1 MTVWKLMRNGCM
13 TYLANV
19 IDSEKDNVELSN
31 VPIRKEFSGVFLEE
45 LLGLSLK
52 REVEVSKA

>member
-1 MTVWKLMRNGCM
+1 M

-31 VPIRKEFSGVFLEE
+31 VLIRKEFSGVFLEE
-45 LLGLSLK
+45 LLGLSPK
-52 REVEVSKA
+52 REVQVSIA

>member
-1 MTVWKLMRNGCM
+1 MRNGCM

-52 REVEVSKA
+52 REVEVFKA

>member
-1 MTVWKLMRNGCM
+1 M